1 MILLEK
7 ASRKPFFFAMTVLR
21 YVSTWWHLVGSW
33 DGERHKFWSFKQIY
47 LNQRSEPMWSIIW
60 NIPSFLENHLLSL
73 FWNEALWC
81 SYQTWHDAAWND
93 KRIEWNDVICRFCSC
108 GAIFFRSTESRA
120 SLLNDCVLLIFFSG
134 MFSWGFVALI
144 GPTWWAHWTW
154 LVH

>member
-1 MILLEK
+1 MSQHDGIWLG
-7 ASRKPFFFAMTVLR
+7 
-21 YVSTWWHLVGSW
+21 VGM
-33 DGERHKFWSFKQIY
+33 GRGINFWSFKQIY

-81 SYQTWHDAAWND
+81 SSQTWHDAAWND
-93 KRIEWNDVICRFCSC
+93 KRIEWNDVICRCCSC
-108 GAIFFRSTESRA
+108 GAIFSAPRNPDHLCWMIVFC
-120 SLLNDCVLLIFFSG
+120 LFF
-134 MFSWGFVALI
+134 WGDVFLGVYYFGYRWHLVALI

>member
-1 MILLEK
+1 MSQHDGIWLG
-7 ASRKPFFFAMTVLR
+7 
-21 YVSTWWHLVGSW
+21 VGMGR
-33 DGERHKFWSFKQIY
+33 DINFWSFKQIY

-108 GAIFFRSTESRA
+108 GAIFFRSTESRSSVLYIEPLPYYRPA
-120 SLLNDCVLLIFFSG
+120 SFKFHFLDLSCYFLMKYDVSSPMAGCK
-134 MFSWGFVALI
+134 
-144 GPTWWAHWTW
+144 W
-154 LVH
+154 LVTSRNYMC